1 MNRYNDIKDLTG
13 QTIAG
18 FSVLHRL
25 GVGGMSEV
33 YLAFQ
38 HSLHRHVALKVLRAD
53 FVGSDEHE
61 QRFLQEA
68 RAVASLMH
76 PNIVQVYDV
85 GKFESIHYIAQEY
98 VPGSNLSAFIQRRGA
113 LPLEESISILWQATA
128 ALQKAASIGLVHRDI
143 KPDNLLLTPDGEVKV
158 ADFGLARARG
168 QNQNLT
174 AVGVTLGTPL
184 YMSPE
189 QIQGLSVDSRSDL
202 YSLGATAYHM
212 LAGRP
217 PFSGDTAIALAMQ
230 HVQAE
235 PTPLHQ
241 IRPDLPK
248 ELVDIIHKL
257 LRKTP
262 EERFAS
268 AMELARSLRMFID
281 QHLEGRGDKMVPFSG
296 LVIDHQAIS
305 SNASTQELQ
314 ILMGRSGANSS
325 ADRAAAAATSIA
337 SSKWLIPAISMAIPL
352 VVSGLLAF
360 FLLRLDL
367 FSNQKATTAGVPR
380 EPSIQRQYS
389 VAILEN
395 NLKNWNAV
403 SEYFPPSDAISRNY
417 QLKADLQIARLRI
430 EGEDY
435 ANAEMNLR
443 RVMNSPYADDVLRTI
458 AGIEMG
464 WVMQRGRRDGGSN
477 EYYDRAVRDSSTM
490 VAEKQKMIRDALPAK
505 IRSEWE
511 NLDYL
516 LQNNTSQGNTSQD
529 NTEKGNAEK
538 GNAEKEPNG
547 LKGEATPPAA
557 TPDNPPAVPPGN
569 PPATTPGNAPA
580 LSTGTPSLDPS
591 PAPPTSGGN

>member
-1 MNRYNDIKDLTG
+1 MNRHNDIKDLTG

-85 GKFESIHYIAQEY
+85 GKFDSIHYIAQEY

-230 HVQAE
+230 HVQAD
-235 PTPLHQ
+235 PTPLQQ

-248 ELVDIIHKL
+248 DLVDIIHKL

-268 AMELARSLRMFID
+268 AMELARSLRIFID

-314 ILMGRSGANSS
+314 VLMGRSGAIPS
-325 ADRAAAAATSIA
+325 ADRSTGTS
-337 SSKWLIPAISMAIPL
+337 SVHLSKWLVPAISTAVPL
-352 VVSGLLAF
+352 IISGLLAF
-360 FLLRLDL
+360 FFLRLDL
-367 FSNQKATTAGVPR
+367 FANQRATTAGVPR

-417 QLKADLQIARLRI
+417 QLKAELQIARLRI

-443 RVMNSPYADDVLRTI
+443 RVLNSPYADDVLRTI

-464 WVMQRGRRDGGSN
+464 WLMQRGRRDGGRN
-477 EYYDRAVRDSSTM
+477 EYYDRAIRDTSTM

-505 IRSEWE
+505 IRTEWE

-516 LQNNTSQGNTSQD
+516 SQGDTTQGDTSQGKTAQGNTSQGNAVKES
-529 NTEKGNAEK
+529 NAEK
-538 GNAEKEPNG
+538 GD
-547 LKGEATPPAA
+547 ATPPAA
-557 TPDNPPAVPPGN
+557 SPV
-569 PPATTPGNAPA
+569 
-580 LSTGTPSLDPS
+580 TPSPDPN